1 MENAS
6 KALLMAAGVLLGIM
20 ILTLA
25 VYLFTNFGGTSA
37 QIGQIAEEN
46 QIAQFNSQFL
56 TYVGN
61 EKVTIYD
68 VISMANLATQNN
80 KRYEFYKTDHIPHT
94 DKNDYYI
101 SVELQGKGQIEYGIE
116 TSDNTIKEKYDQYI
130 LEQVNS
136 INASTALT
144 YYKVQVEIN
153 DLTQR
158 VYRVICTRR

>member
-6 KALLMAAGVLLGIM
+6 KALLMAAGVLIGIM
-20 ILTLA
+20 ILSLA
-25 VYLFTNFGGTSA
+25 VYLFLNFGGTSA
-37 QIGQIAEEN
+37 QISQIAEEN

-56 TYVGN
+56 TYEGKEN
-61 EKVTIYD
+61 VTIYD

-80 KRYEFYKTDHIPHT
+80 KRYEFSKTDHIPHN

-116 TSDNTIKEKYDQYI
+116 TNDNTVKEKYDEYI

>member
-80 KRYEFYKTDHIPHT
+80 KRYKFYKTDHIPHT

-153 DLTQR
+153 DVTQR

>member
-80 KRYEFYKTDHIPHT
+80 QSYEFPKQTAT
-94 DKNDYYI
+94 GNNNYI
-101 SVELQGKGQIEYGIE
+101 AVLLNGTAIEYGFG
-116 TSDNTIKEKYDQYI
+116 TSSEAVEERYNQLI
-130 LEQVNS
+130 LDEVNS
-136 INASTALT
+136 INASTGLANYT
-144 YYKVQVEIN
+144 VQVEVS
-153 DLTQR
+153 DVTKR
-158 VYRVICTRR
+158 VYRVICTAR